1 MTDFVDPAQSHAR
14 HQGNGGARSDTNRRT
29 APAQTGKNNMQ
40 DDSWWKSATGYQI
53 YPRSFYDSNGDGI
66 GDIPGIISKLDHLKD
81 LGIGFIWLSPIYAS
95 PMVDNGYD
103 ISDYQAVAPEFGTLD
118 DMDALIAAARRRDIG
133 IVMDLVVNHT
143 SSAHEWFQRAC
154 GSADPA
160 DRDFYVWRPPADD
173 GGPPSDLRA
182 SFGGPAWHWVEEV
195 GQYYLGFFSADQ
207 PDLNW
212 QNPKVRA
219 EIYAMM
225 NWWLDR
231 GIAGFRMDVISLIG
245 KDVDAGIFEEG
256 PFLHDYLQ
264 EMHRETLAG
273 REVLSVGESWS
284 VTPTTAPLYCG
295 RDRDELDMVFQFN
308 HVTGCWDE
316 HFGKF
321 KPKPFDLVA
330 FKRVLAEWQNAL
342 ANDGWNALF
351 LSNHDLPRQV
361 SVYGDDGSYRVR
373 SAKMLALVMH
383 LLKGTPFVY
392 QGEEI
397 GMTNMSFS
405 RIEQFR
411 DTETLGQF
419 ADLTAQGVS
428 SEAFI
433 KGANAQGRDNA
444 RVPMQW
450 TSGPNAGFTAGTPW
464 IEVNPN
470 AEEINVAAD
479 KADPDGV
486 FAMYRSLIALRR
498 KLPIV
503 VHGKV
508 TFEAMTDPQV
518 LAYTRELNAERVVVI
533 ANFSADDVTFDVPNH
548 LLCGG
553 EALAWTVDP
562 REEIAETVRLSP
574 YEAFALHIVD
584 HTGSF

>member
-1 MTDFVDPAQSHAR
+1 MTDVLDPAHNPAKEE
-14 HQGNGGARSDTNRRT
+14 GPPVPRSDTDHALDT
-29 APAQTGKNNMQ
+29 ARSGKGKGR
-40 DDSWWKSATGYQI
+40 DDPWWQSATGYQI
-53 YPRSFYDSNGDGI
+53 YPRSFCDSNGDGI

-103 ISDYQAVAPEFGTLD
+103 ISNYRAVAPEFGTLQ
-118 DMDALIAAARRRDIG
+118 DMDALIAAARQRDIG

-143 SSAHEWFQRAC
+143 SSEHKWFKRAC
-154 GSADPA
+154 GSTDPA
-160 DRDFYVWRPPADD
+160 DREFYIWRLPGAD
-173 GGPPSDLRA
+173 GGPPSDLKA

-212 QNPKVRA
+212 QNPQVRA

-256 PFLHDYLQ
+256 PYLHDYLQ

-273 REVLSVGESWS
+273 RDTVTVGESWS
-284 VTPTTAPLYCG
+284 VTPATAPLYCG
-295 RDRDELDMVFQFN
+295 RNRDELDMVFQFN
-308 HVTGCWDE
+308 HVTGCWDDR
-316 HFGKF
+316 FGKF

-330 FKRVLAEWQNAL
+330 FKHVLAEWQDAL
-342 ANDGWNALF
+342 ADEGWNALF

-361 SVYGDDGSYRVR
+361 SVYGDDGTYRVR

-383 LLKGTPFVY
+383 FLKGTPFVY

-397 GMTNMSFS
+397 GMTNISFS

-411 DTETLGQF
+411 DTETIGHYT
-419 ADLTAQGVS
+419 DLTAQGMS
-428 SEAFI
+428 PEAFI
-433 KGANAQGRDNA
+433 EGANAQGRDNA

-450 TSGPNAGFTAGTPW
+450 TSGPNGGFTTGTPW
-464 IEVNPN
+464 IEVNSN
-470 AEEINVAAD
+470 AQEINVAAD
-479 KADPDGV
+479 RADPDGV
-486 FAMYRSLIALRR
+486 FAMYHKLIALRR
-498 KLPIV
+498 KLPV
-503 VHGKV
+503 LVHGKV
-508 TFEAMTDPQV
+508 TFKAMSHPQV
-518 LAYTRELNAERVVVI
+518 LAYTRELGAEIVAVI
-533 ANFSADDVTFDVPNH
+533 ANFSAERVTFDVPRDLVH
-548 LLCGG
+548 GG
-553 EALAWTVDP
+553 EPIAWTLSA
-562 REEIAETVRLSP
+562 REKITKSVRLSP
-574 YEAFALHIVD
+574 YEAFSIRIPDTAVLP
-584 HTGSF
+584 